1 MKKTYIKPAI
11 QVMNTGIEGAIMQ
24 GASNIVNYTNDSKN
38 NIKVNNG
45 DDTTLEA
52 DAKHYNAWETWDE

>member
-1 MKKTYIKPAI
+1 MKKTYIKPAV

-24 GASNIVNYTNDSKN
+24 IASRVDPAKTTNSTSMDVNID
-38 NIKVNNG
+38 NNG
-45 DDTTLEA
+45 GNDI

>member
-1 MKKTYIKPAI
+1 MKKTYIKPAV

-24 GASNIVNYTNDSKN
+24 IASRVDPAKTINSTSMDVNIDNKGGND
-38 NIKVNNG
+38 I
-45 DDTTLEA
+45 